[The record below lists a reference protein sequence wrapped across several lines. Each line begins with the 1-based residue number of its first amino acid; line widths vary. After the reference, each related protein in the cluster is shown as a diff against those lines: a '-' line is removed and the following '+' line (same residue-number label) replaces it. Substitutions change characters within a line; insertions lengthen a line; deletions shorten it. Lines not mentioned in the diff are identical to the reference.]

1 MPVVDEGL
9 IRNADQLDV
18 AFAGVILGGEP
29 VHSAVVAAPVGIV
42 EVPGG
47 EDAVSKGKD
56 GTQVVHQLHFQVFRG
71 GGFGQAVGRGLLGG
85 GFLHVRV
92 LQFSGVFPFG
102 VYIFAL
108 KANNS
113 KSIRRNILHKHGGQ
127 ILCVLH
133 LHSDLRQ
140 RWMVWIME
148 SCSSGETPMLS
159 SASRVPQSGQMRVSL
174 SSRESAGG
182 S

>member
-1 MPVVDEGL
+1 VALVRFAHRPGHGVPVVDEGL

-18 AFAGVILGGEP
+18 AFAAVILGGEP

-85 GFLHVRV
+85 GFLHV
-92 LQFSGVFPFG
+92 
-102 VYIFAL
+102 
-108 KANNS
+108 
-113 KSIRRNILHKHGGQ
+113 
-127 ILCVLH
+127 
-133 LHSDLRQ
+133 
-140 RWMVWIME
+140 
-148 SCSSGETPMLS
+148 
-159 SASRVPQSGQMRVSL
+159 
-174 SSRESAGG
+174 
-182 S
+182 